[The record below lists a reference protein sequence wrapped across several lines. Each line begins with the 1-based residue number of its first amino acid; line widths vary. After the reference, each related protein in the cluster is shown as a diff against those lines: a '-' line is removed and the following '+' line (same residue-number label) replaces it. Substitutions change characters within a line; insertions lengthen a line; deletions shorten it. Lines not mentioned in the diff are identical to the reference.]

1 MKQEEFLQMY
11 SKINTPTT
19 KKLSGIAKNFTII
32 IVGLIFVV
40 GVFGSFEVAK
50 FAMPNYIAFLD
61 SFKWFVSP
69 LILSVGAGGVVKNL
83 KKQPVTQVDNEI
95 VFEDEVVPTKTRTSK
110 KSQETPWVELQSQ

>member
-1 MKQEEFLQMY
+1 MTQEEFMKTY
-11 SKINTPTT
+11 SKLNTPTT

-32 IVGLIFVV
+32 VVGLIFVV
-40 GVFGSFEVAK
+40 GVFGSFEIAK

-83 KKQPVTQVDNEI
+83 KKVPTPQVEDE
-95 VFEDEVVPTKTRTSK
+95 VLFEDEVVPIKKTVR
-110 KSQETPWVELQSQ
+110 KSQDQS

>member
-1 MKQEEFLQMY
+1 MKQEEFMKMY
-11 SKINTPTT
+11 SKMNTPTT

-50 FAMPNYIAFLD
+50 FFMADYIAFLD

-83 KKQPVTQVDNEI
+83 KKPTPVPEPEVM
-95 VFEDEVVPTKTRTSK
+95 FEDEVVPTKKRSTR
-110 KSQETPWVELQSQ
+110 QSVDQS